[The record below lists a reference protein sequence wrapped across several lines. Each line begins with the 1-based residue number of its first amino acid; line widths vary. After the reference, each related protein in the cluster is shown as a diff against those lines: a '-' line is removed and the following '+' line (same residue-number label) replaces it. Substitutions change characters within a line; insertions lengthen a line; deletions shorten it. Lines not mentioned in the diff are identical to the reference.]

1 MRSITRDGHRLDPAD
16 IVVNLHHAYRR
27 PKFRDRHYLVSRR
40 PLRGCGYRRCI
51 DPRRAA
57 RALAF
62 RTADRASTRQSHPLK
77 QEQTHMV
84 DNLQSQAVTGSAIKS
99 VGVVGL
105 GHMGHAFAV
114 NLVEDGHQVV
124 VYDRDPERT
133 AAVSGARAAGQL
145 TDLAVCDVVVTSLPD
160 DDALAAVALGPLG
173 LAGILAPNAV
183 HISASTVSPTMSRR
197 VAEEHARYRQGYV
210 AAPVLGNPDFAQKRE
225 LFVLAAGLP
234 SAMEKVR
241 SLLERL
247 CQRLFVIGEDAA
259 LANLVKL
266 AANVLTATT
275 LECMG
280 EVLALL
286 RKGGVEGHVGFDV
299 LTNSLFDSRVHKTY
313 GGKIVEG
320 HYSPPGMA
328 VPLAIKDLRLALAEA
343 EHLAVPM
350 PAASLVHDRL
360 VAMMA
365 RGWAGLDWSALG
377 LLAAVDAGLEDGR

>member
-1 MRSITRDGHRLDPAD
+1 MSASTADTPHSSSSITEFV
-16 IVVNLHHAYRR
+16 IRR
-27 PKFRDRHYLVSRR
+27 
-40 PLRGCGYRRCI
+40 
-51 DPRRAA
+51 
-57 RALAF
+57 
-62 RTADRASTRQSHPLK
+62 
-77 QEQTHMV
+77 
-84 DNLQSQAVTGSAIKS
+84 

-124 VYDRDPERT
+124 VYDRDPKRT
-133 AAVSGARAAGQL
+133 AAVSGARAAAQL
-145 TDLAVCDVVVTSLPD
+145 TDLAVCDVIVTSLPD
-160 DDALAAVALGPLG
+160 DDALAAVTLGPLG

-183 HISASTVSPTMSRR
+183 HISTSTVSPTMSRR
-197 VAEEHARYRQGYV
+197 VAEEHARHRQGYV
-210 AAPVLGNPDFAQKRE
+210 AAPVLGNPDFAQKRK

-286 RKGGVEGHVGFDV
+286 RKGGVEGHLGFDV

-320 HYSPPGMA
+320 RYSPPGMA

-343 EHLAVPM
+343 EHAAVPM

-365 RGWAGLDWSALG
+365 RGWAELDWSALG
-377 LLAAVDAGLEDGR
+377 LLAAVDAGLDDGR